1 MEYVNSTDGHV
12 QAGELVLIPTANRYS
27 TNYIINDSSVPR
39 DTGTW
44 DVADLSSYVPPNTV
58 AVYGNIML
66 YNDSDEAAVLNLR
79 GYGETSTS
87 DAQARSIGIYADEG
101 GASTY
106 VHIGTPAL
114 IYAPG
119 GKFEYAWSSY
129 AVDIFRFILWGYYV
143 A

>member
-12 QAGELVLIPTANRYS
+12 QAGELVMIPADNRDSTAYTIS
-27 TNYIINDSSVPR
+27 DISVPQ

-58 AVYGNIML
+58 AVYGNLML
-66 YNDSDEAAVLNLR
+66 FNAADEAAVLKLR

-87 DAQARSIGIYADEG
+87 DEQTRSIGIYADEG
-101 GASTY
+101 VASTY

-129 AVDIFRFILWGYYV
+129 AIDIFRFILWGYYV